1 MEDYGEAMISNQ
13 NTIVQ
18 ALTKMQNRANVLQLK
33 VLMTSGYTRLE
44 PNMEPARKLII
55 FFNNCKL
62 IFKLI
67 YFSIVALFSAMIV
80 QHTCIVINAARA
92 AFYRYIP
99 PVRLRHLFC
108 LLLCCYWFFFALNKA
123 TKVYKKLVCLKS
135 KKNTRQNSRRGCCL
149 GICELKSKNV
159 DQYEKKLDD
168 MEGNM
173 ITEQRSAAGKAS
185 FFVAYVVTSGWT
197 KTFSSE
203 FFQVKRLMLSILKG
217 SLCCDFYDELEVPS
231 NPYHKEIPRI
241 LFFSLL
247 GITYFFLAPLILQFV
262 LIYYGLGYIIYRNQL
277 LNGYAPKFETGLV
290 YWGLVLTKQFPTLVT
305 HQESLESKVNETK
318 ATVKFQLKKVFCMGV
333 AVENLDMEEKLFQN
347 IQMSVNFLVYLLQK
361 NWQNLRCLS
370 LKSTMGKMQCIF
382 REPFL
387 CVLEF

>member
-1 MEDYGEAMISNQ
+1 M
-13 NTIVQ
+13 
-18 ALTKMQNRANVLQLK
+18 
-33 VLMTSGYTRLE
+33 
-44 PNMEPARKLII
+44 
-55 FFNNCKL
+55 
-62 IFKLI
+62 

-99 PVRLRHLFC
+99 PAQYLIKLGNVMSRGNVTKLGNVMSRGRSLKSLDLNGQILGLFC
-108 LLLCCYWFFFALNKA
+108 NKIQVGYIFYWQKKLNKA
-123 TKVYKKLVCLKS
+123 TKVYKKLVSLKS
-135 KKNTRQNSRRGCCL
+135 KKNTRQNSKRGCCL
-149 GICELKSKNV
+149 GICERKSKNV

-173 ITEQRSAAGKAS
+173 RTEQRSVVGKAS

-197 KTFSSE
+197 KIFSSE
-203 FFQVKRLMLSILKG
+203 FFQVKRLVLSILKG

-247 GITYFFLAPLILQFV
+247 GIPYFFLAPLILQFV
-262 LIYYGLGYIIYRNQL
+262 LIYYGIGYIIYRNQL

-333 AVENLDMEEKLFQN
+333 AVGNLDMEEKLFQN

>member
-1 MEDYGEAMISNQ
+1 M
-13 NTIVQ
+13 
-18 ALTKMQNRANVLQLK
+18 
-33 VLMTSGYTRLE
+33 
-44 PNMEPARKLII
+44 
-55 FFNNCKL
+55 
-62 IFKLI
+62 
-67 YFSIVALFSAMIV
+67 
-80 QHTCIVINAARA
+80 
-92 AFYRYIP
+92 
-99 PVRLRHLFC
+99 
-108 LLLCCYWFFFALNKA
+108 LLLIGIYLLLNKA
-123 TKVYKKLVCLKS
+123 NKVYKKHVCLKS
-135 KKNTRQNSRRGCCL
+135 KKNTRQNSKRGCCL
-149 GICELKSKNV
+149 GICERKSKNV
-159 DQYEKKLDD
+159 DQNEKKLDD

-173 ITEQRSAAGKAS
+173 RTAQRSVAGKAS
-185 FFVAYVVTSGWT
+185 FFVAYAVTSGWT

-203 FFQVKRLMLSILKG
+203 FFQ
-217 SLCCDFYDELEVPS
+217 VPS

-262 LIYYGLGYIIYRNQL
+262 LIYHGLGYIIYRNQL

-333 AVENLDMEEKLFQN
+333 AVGNLDMEEKLFQN

-370 LKSTMGKMQCIF
+370 LKSTVGKMQCIF

-387 CVLEF
+387 CSLS